1 MALFQWGGEE
11 GSHSNRCTARGIIK
25 ELEPSVDSVAG
36 QQRAELRWGESKGT
50 HEGKVAA
57 PITSQMLV
65 CRGPATLLAGTRA
78 PVSDGVRTGPFKAAL
93 LSEHRLEATQISI
106 HGKPGM
112 AIHIREYHGALRDR
126 EREIEFSAFM
136 Y

>member
-1 MALFQWGGEE
+1 M
-11 GSHSNRCTARGIIK
+11 K

-65 CRGPATLLAGTRA
+65 CRDPATLLAGTRA
-78 PVSDGVRTGPFKAAL
+78 PVSDGVHTGPFKAAL
-93 LSEHRLEATQISI
+93 LSEHRLRSNANIYPWETWYIRYGHPYQGIS
-106 HGKPGM
+106 
-112 AIHIREYHGALRDR
+112 R
-126 EREIEFSAFM
+126 S
-136 Y
+136 